1 MTAKPLSPQTAA
13 AIKEKLDA
21 ACIDRNTG
29 IPGAVFV
36 SVDRDG
42 ETFAYAGGT
51 RGLASKEPMTLDSVF
66 SLFSCTKLI
75 TTIACMQL
83 VEKGVLSL
91 DDADQVERLAP
102 ELKDVKV
109 LKDGVL
115 VPKTGRITL
124 RHLLTH
130 TAGFSYSFFREELR
144 DLHPGGYNEFS
155 GHISMVDQPLIAQP
169 GEKWEYG
176 ISMDWAGILVE
187 RATGQKL
194 GDYMQQHIFEPLGI
208 TEMSFL
214 PTESMK
220 KNLAYMNQRAP
231 DGTLHVT
238 DHLLNRSLSVKPE
251 EDLFHSGGGG
261 LFGKPQDYCKIISVL
276 LNDGVSSQT
285 GNRILQKSTVD
296 EMFRNQ
302 IPQFPDFGRQ
312 GITAAK
318 KHLTNDLPD
327 LSPNPGKPQGWGL
340 SFMLAGSSPTGR
352 SETTASWGGLA
363 NLFWWADR
371 ENGVGGMIAT
381 QILPFAD
388 MKVIGLLIQLEALV
402 YADKKA

>member
-130 TAGFSYSFFREELR
+130 TGASSEVI
-144 DLHPGGYNEFS
+144 LHDTFYRP
-155 GHISMVDQPLIAQP
+155 
-169 GEKWEYG
+169 
-176 ISMDWAGILVE
+176 
-187 RATGQKL
+187 
-194 GDYMQQHIFEPLGI
+194 
-208 TEMSFL
+208 
-214 PTESMK
+214 
-220 KNLAYMNQRAP
+220 
-231 DGTLHVT
+231 
-238 DHLLNRSLSVKPE
+238 
-251 EDLFHSGGGG
+251 
-261 LFGKPQDYCKIISVL
+261 VL
-276 LNDGVSSQT
+276 
-285 GNRILQKSTVD
+285 
-296 EMFRNQ
+296 
-302 IPQFPDFGRQ
+302 
-312 GITAAK
+312 TAC
-318 KHLTNDLPD
+318 
-327 LSPNPGKPQGWGL
+327 
-340 SFMLAGSSPTGR
+340 
-352 SETTASWGGLA
+352 SW
-363 NLFWWADR
+363 
-371 ENGVGGMIAT
+371 
-381 QILPFAD
+381 
-388 MKVIGLLIQLEALV
+388 IQLFLLPRGTA
-402 YADKKA
+402 